1 MSKSIMEPK
10 GSRVCFLCALLDG
23 DDMEK
28 RALHK
33 HHIFPGKNRK
43 LSEHYGLWVHLCVK
57 HHEGD
62 IEGCREAVHHP
73 EFNGYQRMLQ
83 EMAQEKWESLP
94 GHTHEEWMEI
104 FGENFIGRNSHN
116 LREKSTEKMEVC
128 T

>member
-10 GSRVCFLCALLDG
+10 GSRVCFLCALVDG
-23 DDMEK
+23 DDTEK

-57 HHEGD
+57 HHVGD
-62 IEGCREAVHHP
+62 INGCREAVHHM

-83 EMAQEKWESLP
+83 EMAQEKWESMP
-94 GHTHEEWMEI
+94 GHTHEEWMQI
-104 FGENFIGRNSHN
+104 FGENFKDRT
-116 LREKSTEKMEVC
+116 RR
-128 T
+128 